1 MAIYQRSSVAKQYG
15 VSSWVPS
22 QTTKLTIYSYLN
34 FGYLIIITSITT
46 VPILPRGKFLLN
58 LFLSLFLVCFAA
70 AMVLLGQ
77 WAAIKARQH
86 TTPVGASAAVM
97 QGYNS
102 STSVVS
108 AIFLMINIFGIS
120 VLRASRPAFG
130 IPAIRKTLHIPTFL
144 GSLHSSLPL
153 TYPRHRVPLYSTI
166 LNEYLSEH
174 PEFDTMVA

>member
-1 MAIYQRSSVAKQYG
+1 
-15 VSSWVPS
+15 
-22 QTTKLTIYSYLN
+22 
-34 FGYLIIITSITT
+34 
-46 VPILPRGKFLLN
+46 
-58 LFLSLFLVCFAA
+58 
-70 AMVLLGQ
+70 
-77 WAAIKARQH
+77 
-86 TTPVGASAAVM
+86 M

>member
-1 MAIYQRSSVAKQYG
+1 MEFLPESYPR
-15 VSSWVPS
+15 
-22 QTTKLTIYSYLN
+22 TTKLTINSYLN
-34 FGYLIIITSITT
+34 FGYLIVITSITT

-102 STSVVS
+102 SASVVNG
-108 AIFLMINIFGIS
+108 IFLMINIFGIS

-130 IPAIRKTLHIPTFL
+130 IPAIRKASTLVLFL
-144 GSLHSSLPL
+144 ALCIASFLLHTRDTVFL
-153 TYPRHRVPLYSTI
+153 ST
-166 LNEYLSEH
+166 E
-174 PEFDTMVA
+174 PF